1 MGVGAGPLPAQ
12 APEEPMQGVR
22 GRRGRGLCEH
32 NRRRSTCKEC
42 GPGKF
47 NTWEVQH
54 SAGDGAGREE
64 EGRKGGRREEEGR
77 KATEATAWVSTV

>member
-32 NRRRSTCKEC
+32 NRRRST
-42 GPGKF
+42 PY
-47 NTWEVQH
+47 WP
-54 SAGDGAGREE
+54 
-64 EGRKGGRREEEGR
+64 
-77 KATEATAWVSTV
+77 